1 MPLAVPVVV
10 LAVPKQ
16 TASLHS
22 CGDSFIGAG
31 NSRFFMARSQNGQKT
46 KPETIEA
53 RMKAAKALELRM
65 EGKSFDQIAEEA
77 GYNSRQAAHDAVKR
91 ALDRIEREPAD
102 ALVKLDLER
111 LDVLWQIQYLNAQ
124 SGDVQAM
131 AACMKIMERRAR
143 LLGLDAPIKTD
154 NKTEVSGKDGVLVI
168 GQTMT
173 PEEWELAAK
182 EQQAALTK
190 DAG

>member
-1 MPLAVPVVV
+1 
-10 LAVPKQ
+10 
-16 TASLHS
+16 
-22 CGDSFIGAG
+22 
-31 NSRFFMARSQNGQKT
+31 MARAHNGQKT

-53 RMKAAKALELRM
+53 KIKAAAALEARK
-65 EGKSFDQIAEEA
+65 EGKTFDQIAEEC

-91 ALDRIEREPAD
+91 ALDAIIREPAD
-102 ALVKLDLER
+102 SLRILDLER

-154 NKTEVSGKDGVLVI
+154 NKTEVSGKEGVLVI
-168 GQTMT
+168 GPTMT
-173 PEEWELAAK
+173 PEDWATAAN
-182 EQQAALTK
+182 
-190 DAG
+190 

>member
-1 MPLAVPVVV
+1 
-10 LAVPKQ
+10 
-16 TASLHS
+16 
-22 CGDSFIGAG
+22 
-31 NSRFFMARSQNGQKT
+31 MARAHNGQKT

-53 RMKAAKALELRM
+53 KIKAAAALEARK
-65 EGKSFDQIAEEA
+65 EGKTFDQIAEEC

-91 ALDRIEREPAD
+91 ALDAIIREPAD
-102 ALVKLDLER
+102 SLRILDLER

-154 NKTEVSGKDGVLVI
+154 NKTEVSGKEGVLVI
-168 GQTMT
+168 GPTMT
-173 PEEWELAAK
+173 PEDWATAAK
-182 EQQAALTK
+182 EQQSALTK
-190 DAG
+190 DAD

>member
-1 MPLAVPVVV
+1 
-10 LAVPKQ
+10 
-16 TASLHS
+16 
-22 CGDSFIGAG
+22 
-31 NSRFFMARSQNGQKT
+31 MARSHNGQKT

-124 SGDVQAM
+124 AGDVQAM

-154 NKTEVSGKDGVLVI
+154 NKTEVSGKEGVLVI
-168 GQTMT
+168 GPTMT
-173 PEEWELAAK
+173 PEDWATAAK

-190 DAG
+190 DAD